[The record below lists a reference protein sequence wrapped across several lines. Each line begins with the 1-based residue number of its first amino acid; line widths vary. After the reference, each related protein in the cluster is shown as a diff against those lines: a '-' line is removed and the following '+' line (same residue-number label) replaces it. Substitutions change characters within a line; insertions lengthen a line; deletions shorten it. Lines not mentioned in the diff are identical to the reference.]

1 MRYYAGVDIGGTNT
15 KIGLVDDSFNVL
27 AQTQIKT
34 RSADGAERTF
44 TRIWESINQLVR
56 EQGLEIDALEG
67 IGLGIPG
74 PVVDN
79 AIVKIAANFSW
90 GNDFNAK
97 ALLER
102 IAKKPVKV
110 DNDVR
115 VITLGEKLF
124 GQCQHYDNAIV
135 IPIGT
140 GVASGLIING
150 QVVAG
155 SAGFAGEFGHIRVEE
170 NGYQCGCGL
179 QGCLETYVSAPGIV
193 RAAKKALKEK
203 PSGML
208 YQNFSNCLE
217 RLEAH
222 HVFEC
227 AQAGDELAEQ
237 VIAQFC
243 RHLAFGIGVLVNL
256 LNPQAIVLA
265 GGVAK
270 SGDYIIERVWRIL
283 PHFALGVSLKTLTI
297 SATALSETAGIK
309 GAAALMI
316 KV

>member
-1 MRYYAGVDIGGTNT
+1 MNYYAGVDIGGTNT
-15 KIGLVDDSFNVL
+15 KIGLVDAHFNVL

-34 RSADGAERTF
+34 LSKEGAERTF
-44 TRIWESINQLVR
+44 SRIWESIQQLA
-56 EQGLEIDALEG
+56 EAQHLDLTALLG

-102 IAKKPVKV
+102 ISNKPVKV

-115 VITLGEKLF
+115 VITLGEKRF
-124 GQCQHYDNAIV
+124 GQCQQYDNAAV

-140 GVASGLIING
+140 GMASGLIING
-150 QVVAG
+150 QVVSG
-155 SAGFAGEFGHIRVEE
+155 TVGFAGELGHIRVED

-179 QGCLETYVSAPGIV
+179 KGCLETYVSAPGIV
-193 RAAKKALKEK
+193 RAAKKALQAN
-203 PSGML
+203 SSSSLQQYASDDG
-208 YQNFSNCLE
+208 
-217 RLEAH
+217 LEAH

-227 AQAGDELAEQ
+227 AKAGDNVAIE
-237 VIAQFC
+237 VIDQFC
-243 RHLAFGIGVLVNL
+243 RHLAYGISVLVNL

-270 SGDYIIERVWRIL
+270 SGDYIIERLWRYL
-283 PHFALGVSLKTLTI
+283 PDFALGVSLKDLSI
-297 SATALSETAGIK
+297 SATALSEEAGIK
-309 GAAALMI
+309 GAAALVI
-316 KV
+316 NA

>member
-1 MRYYAGVDIGGTNT
+1 MKYYAGVDIGGTNT
-15 KIGLVDDSFNVL
+15 KIGLVDGSFNVL
-27 AQTQIKT
+27 VQTQIKT
-34 RSADGAERTF
+34 LSSEGAERTF
-44 TRIWESINQLVR
+44 TRIWDRIKQLAS
-56 EQGLEIDALEG
+56 EQGLDITALKG

-102 IAKKPVKV
+102 ISNKPVKV

-124 GQCQHYDNAIV
+124 GQCQDYQNAIV

-150 QVVAG
+150 QVVSG
-155 SAGFAGEFGHIRVEE
+155 SVGFAGEFGHICVEE
-170 NGYQCGCGL
+170 NGYKCGCGL
-179 QGCLETYVSAPGIV
+179 TGCLETYVSAPGIV
-193 RAAKKALKEK
+193 RAAKKALKDNPK
-203 PSGML
+203 GIL
-208 YQNFSNCLE
+208 YQNFHNCLE

-227 AQAGDELAEQ
+227 AQANDEVAIH
-237 VIAQFC
+237 VIDQFC
-243 RHLAFGIGVLVNL
+243 RHLAFGMGVLVNL

-270 SGDYIIERVWRIL
+270 SGDYIIQRVWHYL
-283 PHFALGVSLKTLTI
+283 PHFALGVSLKSLSI
-297 SATALSETAGIK
+297 SATALSEEAGIK

-316 KV
+316 ND